1 MMTDMTPARIT
12 ILLACA
18 ALLLA
23 PLHGLAQQ
31 AAASPAAYQTP
42 ADRQQPYSS
51 ANTVAFTTSM
61 EVLNDV
67 RKLGPGDRL
76 SFRVVE
82 DRKQPV
88 QLVVTDSG
96 EMEVPLIGRVQAAS
110 KTCKELA
117 YELKSLFEKEYY
129 YQATVIL
136 GLDSLSGRSPGRI
149 YLMGQIRGQGAM
161 ELPGDEQLTV
171 SKAILRAG
179 GLGDFANRSKIRL
192 IRKKSPDSSE
202 TETIIVNLNE
212 ILDKGRYD
220 KDPVLMP
227 GDVIN
232 VPERLVNF

>member
-1 MMTDMTPARIT
+1 
-12 ILLACA
+12 
-18 ALLLA
+18 
-23 PLHGLAQQ
+23 
-31 AAASPAAYQTP
+31 
-42 ADRQQPYSS
+42 
-51 ANTVAFTTSM
+51 M